1 MTAGTI
7 VVDCARLIQ
16 PNAGTIDAIARLTL
30 SARQTGL
37 GLRFDDPPPALLEL
51 LDFCGL
57 SELLG
62 VQPQRQAE

>member
-7 VVDCARLIQ
+7 VVDCALLSQ
-16 PNAGTIDAIARLTL
+16 PNAGTIDAIARLHL
-30 SARQTGL
+30 AARQTGL
-37 GLRFDDPPPALLEL
+37 GLRFADPPPALLEL

-62 VQPQRQAE
+62 VEPQRQTE